1 MAQGTWE
8 TTSATK
14 LEKNISQTKGA
25 IFYFNRNKSDL
36 FVNMIDELFF
46 FLYLFCWMMRK
57 ICCLCVPLLSSTQP
71 IRHHLIELK
80 RIWQVTIVFQMLLRS
95 YSIIIQA
102 QKHYTGFSNVLE
114 TTIKNEQNFM
124 SNSQARLII

>member
-46 FLYLFCWMMRK
+46 SC
-57 ICCLCVPLLSSTQP
+57 ICFV
-71 IRHHLIELK
+71 
-80 RIWQVTIVFQMLLRS
+80 
-95 YSIIIQA
+95 
-102 QKHYTGFSNVLE
+102 G
-114 TTIKNEQNFM
+114 
-124 SNSQARLII
+124 